1 MRQEVQDKSGQF
13 HFSRV
18 EETSRTFFANFESTF
33 NALESLYKL
42 ISQFFFGSQVFFYD
56 AINTIQAYC
65 ALPLNLTESGG

>member
-42 ISQFFFGSQVFFYD
+42 ISQFFFGSQVFFM
-56 AINTIQAYC
+56 TQSTRFKRTV
-65 ALPLNLTESGG
+65 LSR